1 MAFISIGFDNII
13 NSDKVVA
20 IVTPDSAPSKRLI
33 QGAKEH
39 GLLVDATQGR
49 KTRGVIVTDT
59 HVVISAISPETI
71 AQRAKEAGVERKEE
85 ILT

>member
-33 QGAKEH
+33 QGAKEQ

-71 AQRAKEAGVERKEE
+71 AQRAKEARAERKEE